1 MDQEVVRSSTSGGE
15 VMSRELKFRAWS
27 SGTDTPPRMIP
38 MDSSDLN
45 AGTLSDLVE
54 EEHWKV
60 MQFTG
65 LKDKNGVDIYE
76 GDILENTNPIWKTEI
91 ICFAMSWG
99 ESNGCWDGFS
109 PKEDFEIIGN
119 IHANPELLEAK

>member
-1 MDQEVVRSSTSGGE
+1 MEELQKGKQ
-15 VMSRELKFRAWS
+15 VMSRYKFRAWS

-76 GDILENTNPIWKTEI
+76 GDIVQSNLVEADGTPATDPLEIKWEGYSQGWTPFFPVEY
-91 ICFAMSWG
+91 
-99 ESNGCWDGFS
+99 
-109 PKEDFEIIGN
+109 FEVIGN
-119 IHANPELLEAK
+119 IHANPELLENK